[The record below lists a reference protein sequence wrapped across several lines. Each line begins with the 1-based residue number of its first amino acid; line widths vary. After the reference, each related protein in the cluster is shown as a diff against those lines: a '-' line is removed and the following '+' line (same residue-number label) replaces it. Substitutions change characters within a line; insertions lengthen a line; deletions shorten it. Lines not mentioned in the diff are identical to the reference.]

1 MSQYKSEIILGEDG
15 FFRKRETRESVIQCA
30 ENAILDCIVEPQL
43 VINPVQSYGEL
54 EVPVIDAEYSSM
66 PYNVFYGYQNREPY
80 TTVNAFVHLP
90 AGFPLPKTDLI
101 KSDHLTQ
108 YAGEN
113 VYKIRTRRTDGTKT
127 SEAAVRPNNLITFK
141 SPTHRTYIL
150 LKNIPINTTR
160 QTIGPFNHSIKA
172 YLFGINNET
181 GTAVT
186 FALPNIY
193 DTGQICTGNSEFV
206 PTTID
211 MYSLTS
217 ANIESIVQELMFNIH
232 TTQINNDLRM
242 EHAEEMY
249 LVYKKDEQTG
259 SYFIQNKQEQEFMHQ
274 NMDNPPNNYSSFHR
288 PMSQE
293 YINQFAQWLLS
304 QKQ

>member
-54 EVPVIDAEYSSM
+54 DVPVLDAEYSSM

-90 AGFPLPKTDLI
+90 AGFPLPKTDLL

-108 YAGEN
+108 YAGED
-113 VYKIRTRRTDGTKT
+113 VFKICPRRQDGNKNNDN
-127 SEAAVRPNNLITFK
+127 AVRPNNLITFK
-141 SPTHRTYIL
+141 SPTHRMYIL
-150 LKNIPINTTR
+150 LKNIPISTTR

-172 YLFGINNET
+172 YLFGINDET

-206 PTTID
+206 PRTIN

-217 ANIESIVQELMFNIH
+217 ANMESIVKELMFNIH

-249 LVYKKDEQTG
+249 LVYKKDEITG
-259 SYFIQNKQEQEFMHQ
+259 SYFIQNKQEQDYMHQ
-274 NMDNPPNNYSSFHR
+274 AMNNEPNNYDSFHR
-288 PMSQE
+288 SMSQE
-293 YINQFAQWLLS
+293 YINQFTKWLQSL
-304 QKQ
+304 KQ

>member
-43 VINPVQSYGEL
+43 VINPVQSYSEL
-54 EVPVIDAEYSSM
+54 EVPVLDADYSSI

-108 YAGEN
+108 YAGTEA
-113 VYKIRTRRTDGTKT
+113 YRIRPRRSDGTKT
-127 SEAAVRPNNLITFK
+127 SESAVRPNNLITFK
-141 SPTHRTYIL
+141 STTHRTYIM

-160 QTIGPFNHSIKA
+160 QTIGPFSHSIKA

-181 GTAVT
+181 GAATT

-206 PTTID
+206 PRSVD

-217 ANIESIVQELMFNIH
+217 ANMESIVQELMFNIH

-259 SYFIQNKQEQEFMHQ
+259 SYLIQNKQEQDYMH
-274 NMDNPPNNYSSFHR
+274 DAIEGSRNNYNAFHR